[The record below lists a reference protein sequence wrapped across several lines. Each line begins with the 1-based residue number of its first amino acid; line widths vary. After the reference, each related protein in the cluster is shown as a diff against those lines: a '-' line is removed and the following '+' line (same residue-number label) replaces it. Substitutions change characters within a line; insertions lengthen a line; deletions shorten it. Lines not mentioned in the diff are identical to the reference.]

1 MYQENSIWKNLKIDR
16 SDESIFTS
24 WYFEIDKKLLWLVM
38 LMILVA
44 VIMTISSGSANFVRT
59 GGKIQWYTFFIRMIP
74 FYIIGIATLI
84 GTSMANRKTIIT
96 ISWIDVIVCFLLL
109 LGTVVNPHMVNNS
122 HRWFV
127 VPGLPNIM
135 PSDLM
140 KPGFIIITAWFI
152 SKMKSVYGDG
162 MFDLKRTVLQVKTW
176 SWVWYMAPLIVLL
189 GIQFWHPDF
198 GTMLL
203 YLLTLGIMLFLAGL
217 PMRLVAT
224 LGGFGGGL
232 LALGVALLPHVRART
247 LAMFGAV
254 DPTSQ
259 IGIALRAIRNGGLFG
274 AGDEADI
281 VEHLPMAES
290 DFVLSVICENF
301 GAVISC
307 GLIVLLLVVVGR
319 LIKQSRC
326 VRDDFVSTAISGAAA
341 MFGIQVCIN
350 LASTLRLMPAKG
362 MTLPFISHGGSSL
375 VSYCLLFGMILAL
388 IREDRW
394 K

>member
-1 MYQENSIWKNLKIDR
+1 MFKRTE
-16 SDESIFTS
+16 ESRLTS
-24 WYFEIDKKLLWLVM
+24 WYFEVDKKLLGLVL

-44 VIMTISSGSANFVRT
+44 MIMAISSGSANFVRT
-59 GGKIQWYTFFIRMIP
+59 GGRIQWYTFFMRMIP
-74 FYIIGIATLI
+74 FYVVGGITLV
-84 GTSMANRKTIIT
+84 GASMASRKTIIGL
-96 ISWIDVIVCFLLL
+96 SWADVIVCFLLL
-109 LGTVVNPHMVNNS
+109 LGTVVNPHLMNNS

-127 VPGLPNIM
+127 IPGLPNIM

-140 KPGFIIITAWFI
+140 KPGFVIITAWFI
-152 SKMKSVYGDG
+152 SKMRAIYGND
-162 MFDLKRTVLQVKTW
+162 MFNLKRTVMQVKTW
-176 SWVWYMAPLIVLL
+176 SWVWYMVPLVIVLA
-189 GIQFWHPDF
+189 IQFWHPDF

-224 LGGFGGGL
+224 LGGVGGTL
-232 LALGVALLPHVRART
+232 VAIGVAVLPHVRART
-247 LAMFGAV
+247 MAMFGAV

-259 IGIALRAIRNGGLFG
+259 VGIALRAIRNGGLFG
-274 AGDEADI
+274 AGDKADI

-290 DFVLSVICENF
+290 DFVLSVISENF
-301 GAVISC
+301 GAIASC
-307 GLIVLLLVVVGR
+307 ALIILLMIVVGR
-319 LIKQSRC
+319 LIKQSRQ
-326 VRDDFVSTAISGAAA
+326 VRDDFTSMAVSGTAA

-375 VSYCLLFGMILAL
+375 VAYCLLFGMILAL
-388 IREDRW
+388 IREDKW

>member
-1 MYQENSIWKNLKIDR
+1 MFKRTE
-16 SDESIFTS
+16 ESKFTS
-24 WYFEIDKKLLWLVM
+24 WYFEVDKKLLGLVL
-38 LMILVA
+38 LMILIA
-44 VIMTISSGSANFVRT
+44 MFIAISSGSANFVRT
-59 GGKIQWYTFFIRMIP
+59 GYKIQWYTFFMRMIP
-74 FYIIGIATLI
+74 YYVLGFAALI
-84 GTSMANRKTIIT
+84 GFSMANRKIIMGA
-96 ISWIDVIVCFLLL
+96 SWADVVVCFLLL
-109 LGTVVNPHMVNNS
+109 LGTVVNPHLMNSS

-140 KPGFIIITAWFI
+140 KPGFVIITAWFI
-152 SKMKSVYGDG
+152 SKMRAIYGDD
-162 MFDLKRTVLQVKTW
+162 MFDLKRTVMQVKTW
-176 SWVWYMAPLIVLL
+176 SWVWYLVPMVIVLA
-189 GIQFWHPDF
+189 IQFWHPDF

-224 LGGFGGGL
+224 LS
-232 LALGVALLPHVRART
+232 GVGATLIAAGVMLLPHVRART
-247 LAMFGAV
+247 LALFGAV

-259 IGIALRAIRNGGLFG
+259 IGIALRAIRNGGLAG
-274 AGDEADI
+274 AGDKAHV

-290 DFVLSVICENF
+290 DFVLSVISENF
-301 GAVISC
+301 GAIASCILIVILFVVIS
-307 GLIVLLLVVVGR
+307 R
-319 LIKQSRC
+319 LIKQSLQM
-326 VRDDFVSTAISGAAA
+326 RDEFTSIAVSGAAA

-375 VSYCLLFGMILAL
+375 ISYCLLFGMILAL
-388 IREDRW
+388 IREDKW